1 MKKLNYYGMRKAL
14 KKLGISDE
22 DYKKWFSARLNTIIN
37 TGTGEGDK
45 HFLVKAL
52 FCRILDNEGYRFLTE
67 YPINGRYVDI
77 FCLDNFIAYEIETT
91 KNQRFKKKLGKKMK
105 EYYKRMGSSPLSIYG
120 QSLASDCVKD
130 FSEKNIHVIFVK
142 DLPQDFDEM
151 ITKLK
156 KILNKTLIKQE
167 KENLTSSQ

>member
-1 MKKLNYYGMRKAL
+1 MKKLSYYRMRKAL

-37 TGTGEGDK
+37 MGTGEGDK
-45 HFLVKAL
+45 HFLIKAL

-91 KNQRFKKKLGKKMK
+91 KNKNFRNNLSKRME
-105 EYYKRMGSSPLSIYG
+105 EYYKRNSSNLSVYG
-120 QSLASDCVKD
+120 EVLSDGVKD
-130 FSEKNIHVIFVK
+130 FKEENIHVIFVK
-142 DLPQDFDEM
+142 DLPNDFDE
-151 ITKLK
+151 IIKKLK
-156 KILNKTLIKQE
+156 KELENSI
-167 KENLTSSQ
+167 ENLK

>member
-1 MKKLNYYGMRKAL
+1 MVKRLSYYGMRKAL

-37 TGTGEGDK
+37 MGTGEGDK
-45 HFLVKAL
+45 HFLIKAL

-91 KNQRFKKKLGKKMK
+91 KNKNFRKKLSKRME
-105 EYYKRMGSSPLSIYG
+105 EYYKRFNAPILSYG
-120 QSLASDCVKD
+120 GFASDCVKD
-130 FSEKNIHVIFVK
+130 FSEKNIHVVFVK
-142 DLPQDFDEM
+142 DLPKDFDDIIKELKR
-151 ITKLK
+151 IFNKTKLK
-156 KILNKTLIKQE
+156 EVRN
-167 KENLTSSQ
+167 SSQA

>member
-1 MKKLNYYGMRKAL
+1 MKKLSYYGMRKAL

-22 DYKKWFSARLNTIIN
+22 DYKRWFSARLNTIIN
-37 TGTGEGDK
+37 MGTGEGDK

-91 KNQRFKKKLGKKMK
+91 KNKNFRKNLN
-105 EYYKRMGSSPLSIYG
+105 KRMEEYNKRISSPLSIYG
-120 QSLASDCVKD
+120 ECLAYDNVKD
-130 FSEKNIHVIFVK
+130 FSEENIRVIFIK
-142 DLPQDFDEM
+142 DLPKDFDGIIKE
-151 ITKLK
+151 LK
-156 KILNKTLIKQE
+156 KIFNDELEFLDDDE
-167 KENLTSSQ
+167 M